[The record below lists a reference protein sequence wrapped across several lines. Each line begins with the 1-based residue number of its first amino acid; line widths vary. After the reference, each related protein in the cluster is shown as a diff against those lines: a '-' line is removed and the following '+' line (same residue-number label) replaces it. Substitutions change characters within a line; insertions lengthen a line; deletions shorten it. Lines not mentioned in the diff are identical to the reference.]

1 MFVYWSSS
9 IGIFRSE
16 RNSKSFLP
24 HFEFFK
30 SSITDLSFNFDD
42 GDFWWIKEILM
53 TFVYQFYSFE
63 WDYIFTVKWKLYFSR
78 SRLCI
83 LTCGRGGSNNN
94 VFINVTQWSKFDSV
108 TRSCTVE
115 FVITERSVEVYKRK
129 WEEKAAVANMQSTI
143 KVSKIS
149 RIVSTLSH
157 KIVKKSLQYQV
168 EPLSDNLISS

>member
-1 MFVYWSSS
+1 MS
-9 IGIFRSE
+9 
-16 RNSKSFLP
+16 
-24 HFEFFK
+24 
-30 SSITDLSFNFDD
+30 
-42 GDFWWIKEILM
+42 DFSWIKEILM
-53 TFVYQFYSFE
+53 TFVNQFYSFE
-63 WDYIFTVKWKLYFSR
+63 WDYMFIVNWKLYFSR
-78 SRLCI
+78 FRLCI
-83 LTCGRGGSNNN
+83 LTCGRGGSNNH
-94 VFINVTQWSKFDSV
+94 VFINITQWSKFDSV